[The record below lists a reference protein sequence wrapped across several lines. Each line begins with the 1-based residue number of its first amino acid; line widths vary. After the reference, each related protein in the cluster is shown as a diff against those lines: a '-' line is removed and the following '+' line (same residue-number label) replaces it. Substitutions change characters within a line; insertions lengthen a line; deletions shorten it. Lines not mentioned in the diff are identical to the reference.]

1 MRRLPLNPS
10 RAPCALRQAVA
21 LVLLAG
27 AATALPVITLAADLP
42 ITTGA
47 LSGVGVAPDPVIG
60 DAEFTVGDLKVEGL
74 QRIAEGTVFNYLPV
88 AIGDKL
94 GRTRVEEALRALYG
108 TGFFKNVELRR
119 DGNTLVV
126 VVQERP
132 SIDSFTL
139 DGNKDIKTEDLQ
151 KSLRGVGLATGKTF
165 DRSVLEDVTG
175 YLTDQ
180 YYSRGKYAVKV
191 DVKVE
196 DVPGNKV
203 RIAIKIKEGKRARI
217 RQINVVGNTSFTD
230 KEIREAFE
238 LKTPNWLSWYK
249 QDDRYSKETL
259 QGDLEKLRSFYMDR
273 GYANFQADSTQ
284 VSIAPAKDD
293 IFITMNV
300 TEGDVYKISEV
311 KIAGNLPVAE
321 AELRNFLLMSSG
333 QTFNRKLMTQSQE
346 LINLRL
352 GADGYAFAKVE
363 PVPTTDPEKKTV
375 SITFFVDAGN
385 RVYVRH
391 LNFEGTESINDVVLR
406 REMRQFEGAW
416 LSNSA
421 VERSKERLQRLP
433 YVEKVEFENKPVP
446 GAADLVD
453 VNFKVKEGLPGQF
466 GGGLGYSAS
475 QSIMLNGNFTH
486 SNFMGTGQRVQ
497 AEVNAGKYS
506 KVYSF
511 SHTDPYTNIDGIAR
525 TVSLVYRDIT
535 QFVSAASDFSTK
547 TATAALEYGYP
558 ISEYQSIRFG
568 LALQRS
574 ELLTSTNGSARQA
587 VDWVRSNGK
596 AYQRVENLGNGL
608 GSVSFYGSQFTTYE
622 LVAGWAYDT
631 RNRSIFADR
640 GMRNALQ
647 LSYAMPGSEVQYATV
662 SYDFLKFVP
671 LFGKFTLALT
681 AEVGYGQALGG
692 TTALPPYKNFF
703 GGGPDS
709 IRGYRESRLG
719 PKDSFGNP
727 YGGNLKVIT
736 RAELLLPTPDKWKS
750 SVRVSLFYDMGN
762 VFSTGGVTFIGRD
775 GVTPVD
781 YGFSYGKLRQS
792 AGLAAQ
798 WLAPLGIFRFSL
810 AMPLNAEKGT
820 SVIFPDEKETFQ
832 FSIGN
837 AF

>member
-1 MRRLPLNPS
+1 MRLPPLTAS
-10 RAPCALRQAVA
+10 RAPRGLRHAVA
-21 LVLLAG
+21 LALLAG
-27 AATALPVITLAADLP
+27 SGAPLWS
-42 ITTGA
+42 TGA
-47 LSGVGVAPDPVIG
+47 AAQDAISA
-60 DAEFTVGDLKVEGL
+60 DAEFTVADLKVEGL

-88 AIGDKL
+88 AIGDRL
-94 GRTRVEEALRALYG
+94 TRVKTDEALRALYA
-108 TGFFKNVELRR
+108 TGFFRNVELRR
-119 DGNTLVV
+119 EGDALVV

-132 SIDSFTL
+132 SIESFTI

-151 KSLRGVGLATGKTF
+151 KSLRNVGLATGKTF

-180 YYSRGKYAVKV
+180 YFGRGKYAVKV
-191 DVKVE
+191 DVKVD

-203 RIAIKIKEGKRARI
+203 KIAIKIKEGKRARI
-217 RQINVVGNTSFTD
+217 RQINIVGNAAFTD
-230 KEIREAFE
+230 EEIREAFE

-259 QGDLEKLRSFYMDR
+259 TGDIEKLRSFYMDR
-273 GYANFQADSTQ
+273 GYANFQVDSTQ

-300 TEGDVYKISEV
+300 SEGEVYKVAEV

-321 AELRNFLLMSSG
+321 AELRNFLLVQKG
-333 QTFNRKLMTQSQE
+333 QTFNRKLMTQTQE
-346 LINLRL
+346 LLNLRL
-352 GADGYAFAKVE
+352 GADGYAFAKIE
-363 PVPTTDPEKKTV
+363 PVPTPDPDKKTV
-375 SITFFVDAGN
+375 NVTFFVEAGN

-391 LNFEGTESINDVVLR
+391 VNFLGTESINDVTMR
-406 REMRQFEGAW
+406 REMRQLEGAW

-433 YVEKVEFENKPVP
+433 FVEKVEFKNEPVQGTP
-446 GAADLVD
+446 DLVD
-453 VNFKVKEGLPGQF
+453 VNFTLKEGLPGQF

-475 QSIMLNGNFTH
+475 QSLILNGNFTH
-486 SNFMGTGQRVQ
+486 SNFLGTGQRVQ
-497 AEVNAGKYS
+497 AEINAGKYS

-511 SHTDPYTNIDGIAR
+511 AHTDPYTTIDGIAR
-525 TVSLVYRDIT
+525 TVSLVYRDVT

-558 ISEYQSIRFG
+558 ISEYQSFRFG
-568 LALQRS
+568 MALQRS
-574 ELLTSTNGSARQA
+574 ELLTSSNGSAQQA

-596 AYQRVENLGNGL
+596 PYERVEDFGGGF
-608 GSVSFYGSQFTTYE
+608 GSVRFYGNQFNSYE
-622 LVAGWAYDT
+622 LTAGWAYDT

-640 GMRNALQ
+640 GMRHSMQLGYAL
-647 LSYAMPGSEVQYATV
+647 PGSDVQYANLN
-662 SYDFLKFVP
+662 YDYLQFVP
-671 LFGKFTLALT
+671 LFGRFTLALST
-681 AEVGYGQALGG
+681 ELGYGHALGG

-709 IRGYRESRLG
+709 VRGYRESRLG

-727 YGGNLKVIT
+727 YGGNLKLVS
-736 RAELLLPTPDKWKS
+736 RVELLMPTPEKFRT
-750 SVRVSLFYDMGN
+750 SVRVSLFYDIGN
-762 VFSTGGVTFIGRD
+762 IFSTGGVNFVGRD

-781 YGFSYGKLRQS
+781 YGFSFGKLRQS
-792 AGLAAQ
+792 AGIAAQ
-798 WLAPLGIFRFSL
+798 WLAPLGVFRFSL
-810 AMPLNAEKGT
+810 AMPLNAEAGT
-820 SVIFPDEKETFQ
+820 GVLFPDEKETFQ

>member
-1 MRRLPLNPS
+1 MRLPPLTAS
-10 RAPCALRQAVA
+10 RAPRGLRHAVA
-21 LVLLAG
+21 LALLAG
-27 AATALPVITLAADLP
+27 SGAPLWSSGAAAQDAIAA
-42 ITTGA
+42 
-47 LSGVGVAPDPVIG
+47 
-60 DAEFTVGDLKVEGL
+60 DAEFTVADLKVEGL

-88 AIGDKL
+88 AIGDRL
-94 GRTRVEEALRALYG
+94 TRAKTEEALRALYA
-108 TGFFKNVELRR
+108 TGFFRNVELRR
-119 DGNTLVV
+119 EGDALVV

-132 SIDSFTL
+132 SIESFTI

-151 KSLRGVGLATGKTF
+151 KSLRNVGLATGKTF

-180 YYSRGKYAVKV
+180 YFGRGKYAVKV
-191 DVKVE
+191 DVKVD

-203 RIAIKIKEGKRARI
+203 KIAIKIKEGKRARI
-217 RQINVVGNTSFTD
+217 RQINIVGNSAFTD

-259 QGDLEKLRSFYMDR
+259 TGDIEKLRSFYMDR
-273 GYANFQADSTQ
+273 GYANFQVDSTQ

-300 TEGDVYKISEV
+300 SEGEVYKVAEV

-321 AELRNFLLMSSG
+321 AELRNFLLVQKG

-346 LINLRL
+346 LLNLRL
-352 GADGYAFAKVE
+352 GADGYAFAKIE
-363 PVPTTDPEKKTV
+363 PVPTPDPDKKTV
-375 SITFFVDAGN
+375 NVTFFVEAGN

-391 LNFEGTESINDVVLR
+391 VNFLGTESINDVTMR
-406 REMRQFEGAW
+406 REMRQLEGAW

-433 YVEKVEFENKPVP
+433 FVEKVEFKNEPVQGTP
-446 GAADLVD
+446 DLVD
-453 VNFKVKEGLPGQF
+453 VNFTLKEGLPGQF

-475 QSIMLNGNFTH
+475 QSLILNGNFTH
-486 SNFMGTGQRVQ
+486 SNFLGTGQRVQ
-497 AEVNAGKYS
+497 AEINAGKYS

-511 SHTDPYTNIDGIAR
+511 AHTDPYTTIDGIAR
-525 TVSLVYRDIT
+525 TVSLVYRDVT

-558 ISEYQSIRFG
+558 VSEYQSFRFG

-574 ELLTSTNGSARQA
+574 ELLTSSNGSAQQA
-587 VDWVRSNGK
+587 IDWVRQNGK
-596 AYQRVENLGNGL
+596 PYERVEDFGSGL
-608 GSVSFYGSQFTTYE
+608 GSVHFYGNQFNSYE
-622 LVAGWAYDT
+622 LTAGWAYDT

-640 GMRNALQ
+640 GMRHSLQ
-647 LSYAMPGSEVQYATV
+647 VGYAMPGSDVQYADLN
-662 SYDFLKFVP
+662 YDYLQFVP
-671 LFGKFTLALT
+671 LFGRFTLALST
-681 AEVGYGQALGG
+681 EIGYGQALGG
-692 TTALPPYKNFF
+692 TTAMPPYKNFF

-709 IRGYRESRLG
+709 VRGFRESRLG

-727 YGGNLKVIT
+727 YGGNLKLVS
-736 RAELLLPTPDKWKS
+736 RVELLMPTPEKFKS
-750 SVRVSLFYDMGN
+750 SVRVSLFYDIGN
-762 VFSTGGVTFIGRD
+762 IFSTGGVNFVGRD
-775 GVTPVD
+775 GKTPVD
-781 YGFSYGKLRQS
+781 YGFSFGKLKQS
-792 AGLAAQ
+792 AGIAAQ
-798 WLAPLGIFRFSL
+798 WLAPLGVFRFSL

-820 SVIFPDEKETFQ
+820 SVLFPDEKETFQ